1 MVNVITSR
9 LCVFSLPGIELQI
22 YTAKPKQKGDKT
34 DFLDD
39 WQKNDEP
46 PAVINIVI
54 QCHKEDIQ
62 KAKGKKAVPPNFVKP
77 DKRSHSGNKPE
88 E

>member
-1 MVNVITSR
+1 MR
-9 LCVFSLPGIELQI
+9 FSFRGIKLQI

-39 WQKNDEP
+39 RQKNYKP

-54 QCHKEDIQ
+54 QRHEEDIQ
-62 KAKGKKAVPPNFVKP
+62 KAKGKKAVPPYFVKP
-77 DKRSHSGNKPE
+77 DKRSYSGNKPE